1 MLSWKKIEDLDL
13 KEMAAKTKIELD
25 FLKALAKKD
34 FATLNRFN
42 VHGFIKILSREYELD
57 FTDFNEEFETYLSEN
72 NLNDAATKPKMIT
85 PKLDAYTQKS
95 TSFASFVVIILIL
108 ALIGFGIY
116 YFDHIKSFFQDEQN
130 NSSVTVVD
138 IIGQAQTNLKALENN
153 VVVID
158 NQAEENNTEAN
169 LTQVQETVQD
179 LDLNNT
185 KKEVKQISTI
195 ENNTKK
201 EVKQISTI
209 ENNTSIKEENLSKN
223 DSLAKINQEN
233 TQILK
238 PLNKEA
244 HFKASGKIWVGL
256 IDLSNYKK
264 TSLVKENDFN
274 LSLEVNRLVLTG
286 AAALSVFD
294 ENGKEQKFPAGNS
307 KRFLIKDGKITSIS
321 IAEFMKLN
329 KGKEW

>member
-179 LDLNNT
+179 LDLN
-185 KKEVKQISTI
+185 S
-195 ENNTKK
+195 TKK

-209 ENNTSIKEENLSKN
+209 ENNTSIKEENLSTN

-256 IDLSNYKK
+256 IDLSNYRK

-294 ENGKEQKFPAGNS
+294 ESGKEQKFPAGNS

-321 IAEFMKLN
+321 VAEFMKLN

>member
-130 NSSVTVVD
+130 NSSITVVD

-169 LTQVQETVQD
+169 LTQEQETVQD

-195 ENNTKK
+195 E
-201 EVKQISTI
+201 S
-209 ENNTSIKEENLSKN
+209 NTSIKEENLSKN

-256 IDLSNYKK
+256 IDLSNYRK

-294 ENGKEQKFPAGNS
+294 ESGKEQKFPAGNS

-321 IAEFMKLN
+321 VAEFMKLN

>member
-158 NQAEENNTEAN
+158 NQAEENNTESN

-185 KKEVKQISTI
+185 KKEA
-195 ENNTKK
+195 
-201 EVKQISTI
+201 KQISTI

>member
-72 NLNDAATKPKMIT
+72 NLNDAATKPKIIT

-95 TSFASFVVIILIL
+95 TSFASFVVIILII

-158 NQAEENNTEAN
+158 NQAEESNTETN
-169 LTQVQETVQD
+169 LIQVQETVQD
-179 LDLNNT
+179 LDFNNT
-185 KKEVKQISTI
+185 KKEI
-195 ENNTKK
+195 
-201 EVKQISTI
+201 KQISTI
-209 ENNTSIKEENLSKN
+209 ENNTSIKEENLSTN

-233 TQILK
+233 TQALK
-238 PLNKEA
+238 PLKKEA

-256 IDLSNYKK
+256 IDLSNYRK

-294 ENGKEQKFPAGNS
+294 ESGKEQKFPAGNS

>member
-195 ENNTKK
+195 ENNT
-201 EVKQISTI
+201 
-209 ENNTSIKEENLSKN
+209 SIKEENLSTN

-294 ENGKEQKFPAGNS
+294 ESGKEQKFPAGNS

-321 IAEFMKLN
+321 VAEFMKLN